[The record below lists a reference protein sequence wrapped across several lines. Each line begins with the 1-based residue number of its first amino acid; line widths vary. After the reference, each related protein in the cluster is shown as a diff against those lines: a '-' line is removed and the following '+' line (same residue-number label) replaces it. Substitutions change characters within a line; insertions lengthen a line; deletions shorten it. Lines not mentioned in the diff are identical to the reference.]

1 MKLNSLFLVLTALI
15 SLNSIGAQA
24 GLYINALD
32 LMKVGIEKVSLSP
45 EQICKIAEHIPNFL
59 KEKFSPDNV
68 LEACEKAHQYIP
80 TVLAKDLYAQL
91 IDQAFAHKR
100 AQHLAL
106 LYTITGAGLIVGS
119 YVIAQ
124 KLINYWHNHTA
135 EKETVK

>member
-1 MKLNSLFLVLTALI
+1 MKLKALFLTLTTLI
-15 SLNSIGAQA
+15 SLNSIGAQT

-100 AQHLAL
+100 AQHLAI
-106 LYTITGAGLIVGS
+106 LYTITGVGLIIGS
-119 YVIAQ
+119 YAIIQ
-124 KLINYWHNHTA
+124 KLAQYWQNHKT